1 MRSCQWT
8 QHQAFY
14 GHLAFEANW
23 KGERSQYVSVSWADQ
38 KRKKTNKRCFDV
50 SSLFLHDNN
59 EQFINRA
66 MKSGQLTTGDDQLS
80 GWIEKK
86 HQSTSQSQT
95 CNKKGV
101 LVTLWWS
108 AAGLI
113 HYIFLNP
120 REIIISGNF
129 TQQNECPNAFHI
141 TNSSKVEL
149 IGLQSFAL
157 SATFTW
163 HLANQLPLQASWEL
177 FAGKMLPQPAECRK
191 CFLRACQILKHGFL
205 CCWNKQIYQQK
216 CVDCNGSYF
225 D

>member
-59 EQFINRA
+59 ERFINCA

-113 HYIFLNP
+113 YYIFLNP

-149 IGLQSFAL
+149 IGLQNFTS
-157 SATFTW
+157 SAIFTW
-163 HLANQLPLQASWEL
+163 PLPSDCH
-177 FAGKMLPQPAECRK
+177 F
-191 CFLRACQILKHGFL
+191 LKHLNNILQGKYFHNWQDADNAFQVFTESWSINFYATEINKHFL
-205 CCWNKQIYQQK
+205 LAKMCWL
-216 CVDCNGSYF
+216 
-225 D
+225 